1 MKLLHFLRLVR
12 WPNLLII
19 LFLHLLIAFQLPFI
33 SFSDSLFW
41 CMTGGTIL
49 IAGAGN
55 IINDLLDYDLD
66 IVNKPAGV
74 IIHRFI
80 APRLAWS
87 YYFGLNILALAA
99 ALAIQNNFLITVFVV
114 AILLLGA
121 YAYWLKKALLLGNLV
136 VSLLCA
142 WVLVNFWWLY
152 YPTLSSLW
160 QSTLLF
166 FASFAFGATWA
177 RELLKDLEDAKGD
190 ELYHAK
196 TVPIVWGKN
205 NTLLL
210 TQIVLFCVLIVLLVL
225 VHFLYAHTLYFAIS
239 YTLLILIPS
248 LLYIMRHLYK
258 LSLISVVA
266 PTDYHV
272 CSSYL
277 KWYFLLGICCLFFI

>member
-1 MKLLHFLRLVR
+1 MNLLYFLRLVR

-19 LFLHLLIAFQLPFI
+19 LFLHLLIAFQLPFVA
-33 SFSDSLFW
+33 FSDTLFW

-55 IINDLLDYDLD
+55 IINDLLDYELD
-66 IVNKPAGV
+66 IVNKPARV
-74 IIHRFI
+74 IIHRFVSHQV
-80 APRLAWS
+80 AWN

-99 ALAIQNNFLITVFVV
+99 AVAIQNNFLIIVFLL

-121 YAYWLKKALLLGNLV
+121 YAFWLKKSLLLGNLV

-142 WVLVNFWWLY
+142 WILVNFWWLY
-152 YPTLSSLW
+152 YPALSVLW

-210 TQIVLFCVLIVLLVL
+210 TQIILFCVLVVLLVL
-225 VHFLYAHTLYFAIS
+225 ALFLYTCTLYWAIA

-248 LLYIMRHLYK
+248 LLYLMLRIHK
-258 LSLISVVA
+258 LSRLSVVA